1 MTVLAAPN
9 IAMVSR
15 NIVFGIGSQGLLLV
29 LSLIATRFVFRDLGG
44 EALGIISFSAV
55 LTFLFI
61 AFSDMGLSLLITREV
76 AAHRNSNN
84 AYVEELVG
92 TGVAVSWVAYLVS
105 CALVVG
111 LASWLVDH
119 WLQVDVANRASAT
132 LALRL
137 ISASLLLAIPRA
149 VYGAVLSGYERVDLL
164 NIATLGST
172 AIQQSGLVIV
182 LSAGGELFH
191 ASVWFGISAALGLL
205 PFLYF
210 VHHVGGIGL
219 LLPAWNADVFV
230 RNFRFASHLFTNAL
244 SGFLVTQMDKWMV
257 SKFLSVSLLGY
268 YGFIQ
273 GLVSKGAIVPGA
285 IANAIFPSFSSGNV
299 TALDRHSD
307 AYYRKLQDFTC
318 YVYLPVSA
326 AAAMLG
332 IVVIRLVFNEEVADL
347 TWRALLLLSLGQYV
361 MGILTVPYWLAVAMK
376 RPDISFRSNLWA
388 LVLVVP
394 TIITVTYRYGLIGAA
409 GSSMLFGLWQ
419 WLYFMPRFCAQCLGA
434 SASPWCLQAGIFF
447 AVGLAAY
454 GLPWMLFMAMGQG
467 LETHSLIIAYIFGTV
482 IFIWS
487 GWYVIGVELKDL
499 IRRQVRSLMA
509 VMPV

>member
-1 MTVLAAPN
+1 
-9 IAMVSR
+9 MVSR

-61 AFSDMGLSLLITREV
+61 ALSDMGLSLLITREV

-92 TGVAVSWVAYLVS
+92 AGVAVSWAAYLVS
-105 CALVVG
+105 CVLVVE

-164 NIATLGST
+164 NIATLCST
-172 AIQQSGLVIV
+172 AIQQSGLIVV
-182 LSAGGELFH
+182 LSVGGELFH
-191 ASVWFGISAALGLL
+191 VSMWFGISAALGML

-210 VHHVGGIGL
+210 VYRVGGIGL
-219 LLPAWNADVFV
+219 LLPVWKIDVFV
-230 RNFRFASHLFTNAL
+230 RNFRFMSLLFVNAF
-244 SGFLVTQMDKWMV
+244 SGFLVAQVDRWIV
-257 SKFLSVSLLGY
+257 SKFLSVSLMGY
-268 YGFIQ
+268 YAFIQ
-273 GLVSKGAIVPGA
+273 GLVSKGTIVPGA
-285 IANAIFPSFSSGNV
+285 IANAIFPSFSSRNM

-307 AYYRKLQDFTC
+307 AYYRKLQDFTY

-332 IVVIRLVFNEEVADL
+332 IVVIRLVFNEEVVDL
-347 TWRALLLLSLGQYV
+347 TWRALLLLSLPICNGYTYGSV
-361 MGILTVPYWLAVAMK
+361 LACGCHEA
-376 RPDISFRSNLWA
+376 P
-388 LVLVVP
+388 
-394 TIITVTYRYGLIGAA
+394 
-409 GSSMLFGLWQ
+409 
-419 WLYFMPRFCAQCLGA
+419 
-434 SASPWCLQAGIFF
+434 
-447 AVGLAAY
+447 
-454 GLPWMLFMAMGQG
+454 
-467 LETHSLIIAYIFGTV
+467 
-482 IFIWS
+482 
-487 GWYVIGVELKDL
+487 
-499 IRRQVRSLMA
+499 
-509 VMPV
+509 